1 MKERKVSEA
10 VIHRLPKYY
19 RYLEELQKRGVE
31 RISSG
36 ELSEEMGLNASQIRQ
51 DFNCF
56 GGFGQQGYGYQVSSL
71 LKELQGILGLVREYK
86 VIVVGAGNIGR
97 AISSYRGF
105 AKDGFS
111 IVAAFDINHDMVGQC
126 IRDISI
132 RDIAELD
139 AFLQK
144 EAIDVGVISTQKED
158 AQDICNK
165 LVENGVKAIWN
176 FAPVDVQH
184 KDGFVENVHLS
195 DFLYILTYRLN
206 NQGNAS

>member
-86 VIVVGAGNIGR
+86 VVVVGAGNIGR

-111 IVAAFDINHDMVGQC
+111 IVAAFDVSREAIGK
-126 IRDISI
+126 SI
-132 RDIAELD
+132 RDIPILDIAELET
-139 AFLQK
+139 FLQNNV
-144 EAIDVGVISTQKED
+144 IDVGVISTQKED
-158 AQDICNK
+158 AQDICDK
-165 LVENGVKAIWN
+165 LVNNGVKAIWN
-176 FAPVDVQH
+176 FTPVDIQH
-184 KDGFVENVHLS
+184 ENGFVENVHLS

-206 NQGNAS
+206 NQVISS